1 MNTVISQHLL
11 LHKLNQTNRHT
22 QQRVLDTLIRD
33 GADVHRQNKFKN
45 TPHDVAN
52 SAECRGILR
61 RAEALPAPSAEEGQ
75 KMHDENLQVVLLL
88 LL

>member
-1 MNTVISQHLL
+1 MTPYRAGKDSHITLRWISFFSS
-11 LHKLNQTNRHT
+11 
-22 QQRVLDTLIRD
+22 QRVLDTLIRD

-61 RAEALPAPSAEEGQ
+61 RAEAIPAPSAGEAE
-75 KMHDENLQVVLLL
+75 KMHHKNLQVGQVN
-88 LL
+88 